1 VRPAIHPTP
10 LGAFCRRALAAA
22 LLACLALC
30 GCQEADSLE
39 AIRQQ
44 QAAGDYAGSIE
55 PLLELLKTQPDDAE
69 TNYLYGRALAMTLQP
84 SLATWSLRKA
94 MQDPEWLLPAGRQL
108 AFAALATSD
117 FNEVVEVTGRIL
129 EREPED
135 VPALL
140 MRAQAHAYWRKE
152 PEKALEDA
160 NRALELDPDAL
171 EAFEPRILALL
182 ALGRQEEASQA
193 LAEAGRRMASFDV
206 PESLVA
212 WHCATTAIFADDA
225 GEIERARETWSQCLD
240 QHPSHTNV
248 VWSALKFY
256 DAQQEWDR
264 SLEVLRAALAGEPA
278 SRAFRVGLADR
289 LRLAGEAAEA
299 EALLREG
306 TRDANP
312 ELAAQAWMDLGRLR
326 LAMREYAAAAE
337 AMGRAV
343 ELAREL
349 GVSPGSQLAVEYAD
363 VLILAGQLD
372 RAQAVS
378 EVIQVPAQRQLIRAR
393 IAQERRDPVRALAE
407 FDEALRLWPDNHWA
421 RYHAALAAEELGDFG
436 RALQEYRYAMRI
448 DASATDAR
456 TRTARLLAA
465 EGQPVAALR
474 VLRMLPDALEP
485 EGQVLSARLSAL
497 LGDMQGLARVLALL
511 AERHPALFG
520 RALAEAAES
529 VDQRAGPVAAVRMLR
544 EAPGVDFDDPRHAAA
559 LRALVRLARE
569 ADDPG
574 AAQAALQ
581 SALAAHPEAGVFRE
595 IRALDLELSGAPV
608 EDVRAAYAAALER
621 APGNALALAGA
632 GRLAL
637 SDDPGKALA
646 LFDRAAAA
654 DPSDPDPKLQSAEVL
669 VARGD
674 VAAAAERLD
683 ALLVQH
689 PFQAE
694 AAALRARLD
703 LERGVATAR
712 TLERALRAA
721 RFGGGVEALELLAR
735 VHEARDDPE
744 LAAQVAERA
753 RALREATAS
762 EG

>member
-1 VRPAIHPTP
+1 V
-10 LGAFCRRALAAA
+10 LAAA
-22 LLACLALC
+22 LLVCLALC
-30 GCQEADSLE
+30 GCEEADSLE

-44 QAAGDYAGSIE
+44 QATGDYEGSLE
-55 PLLELLKTQPDDAE
+55 PLLELLTTRPDDAE
-69 TNYLYGRALAMTLQP
+69 TNYLYGRALALTQRP

-94 MQDPEWLLPAGRQL
+94 MEDPEWLLPAGKQL
-108 AFAALATSD
+108 AFTALTTSD
-117 FNEVVEVTGRIL
+117 FNEVVEATGRIL
-129 EREPED
+129 EREPGD
-135 VPALL
+135 VSALL

-160 NRALELDPDAL
+160 NRVLELNPDTLA
-171 EAFEPRILALL
+171 AFEPRILALL
-182 ALGRQEEASQA
+182 ALGRQEEASEA
-193 LAEAGRRMASFDV
+193 LAEAGRRMASFDA
-206 PESLVA
+206 PESVLA
-212 WHCATTAIFADDA
+212 WHCATTAVFADDA
-225 GEIERARETWSQCLD
+225 GDIERARETWSQCLD
-240 QHPSHTNV
+240 QHASHTNV
-248 VWSALKFY
+248 VWSAMKFF

-264 SLEVLRAALAGEPA
+264 SLEVMRAALAGEPT
-278 SRAFRVGLADR
+278 SRAFRVGLAER

-306 TRDANP
+306 TRSDDP
-312 ELAAQAWMDLGRLR
+312 QLAAQAWMDLGRLR
-326 LAMREYAAAAE
+326 LAMREYGAAAE

-343 ELAREL
+343 ELAREA
-349 GVSPGSQLAVEYAD
+349 GGSPSSQLAFEYAD
-363 VLILAGQLD
+363 ALILAGQLG
-372 RAQAVS
+372 RARAVS
-378 EVIQVPAQRQLIRAR
+378 EVIPVPAQRQLIRAR
-393 IAQERRDPVRALAE
+393 IAQERRDPARALAE
-407 FDEALRLWPDNHWA
+407 FDEALRFWPDNHWA
-421 RYHAALAAEELGDFG
+421 RYYAAVAAEELGDFE

-448 DASATDAR
+448 NASATDAR
-456 TRTARLLAA
+456 TRAARLLAA
-465 EGQPVAALR
+465 EGQSVVALR
-474 VLRMLPDALEP
+474 ALRMLPEALEP

-497 LGDMQGLARVLALL
+497 LGDMEGVSRVLASL

-520 RALAEAAES
+520 RALAEVAES
-529 VDQRAGPVAAVRMLR
+529 VDQQAGPVAAVRILR
-544 EAPGVDFDDPRHAAA
+544 QAAGVDFDDPRHASA
-559 LRALVRLARE
+559 LRALVRFARE
-569 ADDPG
+569 ADDPS

-595 IRALDLELSGAPV
+595 IRALDLELSGAPA
-608 EDVRAAYAAALER
+608 EDVRAAYAGALEL

-637 SDDPGKALA
+637 ALADDPDETLS

-654 DPSDPDPKLQSAEVL
+654 NPSDPEPKLQSAKIL
-669 VARGD
+669 VARGEAD
-674 VAAAAERLD
+674 AAVERLD

-721 RFGGGVEALELLAR
+721 RFGGGVEALDLLAR
-735 VHEARDDPE
+735 VYQARDDPE

-762 EG
+762 EGLPAPP

>member
-1 VRPAIHPTP
+1 M
-10 LGAFCRRALAAA
+10 LAAA
-22 LLACLALC
+22 LLVCLALC
-30 GCQEADSLE
+30 GCQEVDSLE

-44 QAAGDYAGSIE
+44 QATGDYAGSLE
-55 PLLELLKTQPDDAE
+55 PLRALLKIHPDDAE
-69 TNYLYGRALAMTLQP
+69 TNYLYGRALAMTQQP
-84 SLATWSLRKA
+84 SLATWSLRQA
-94 MQDPEWLLPAGRQL
+94 MQDPEWLVPAGQQL
-108 AFAALATSD
+108 AFAALSTSD

-135 VPALL
+135 VTALL
-140 MRAQAHAYWRKE
+140 MRAQAHAHWRKE

-160 NRALELDPDAL
+160 NRVLEISPDTLA
-171 EAFEPRILALL
+171 AFEPRILALL
-182 ALGRQEEASQA
+182 ALGRQEEASEA

-225 GEIERARETWSQCLD
+225 GDIERAREIWSQCLD
-240 QHPSHTNV
+240 QHPSHTSV
-248 VWSALKFY
+248 VWSAMKFF
-256 DAQQEWDR
+256 DAQQEWGR
-264 SLEVLRAALAGEPA
+264 SLEIMRAALVGEPT
-278 SRAFRVGLADR
+278 SRAFRVGLAER
-289 LRLAGEAAEA
+289 LHLAGEAAEA

-306 TRDANP
+306 TRSDDP
-312 ELAAQAWMDLGRLR
+312 QLAAGAWMDLGRLR

-343 ELAREL
+343 ELAREV
-349 GVSPGSQLAVEYAD
+349 GGPRSSQLAVEYAH
-363 VLILAGQLD
+363 VLILAGELG

-378 EVIQVPAQRQLIRAR
+378 EVIQLPAHRQLIRAR
-393 IAQERRDPVRALAE
+393 VAQEQRDPARSLAE
-407 FDEALRLWPDNHWA
+407 FDEALRLWPDNPWA
-421 RYHAALAAEELGDFG
+421 RYYAALAAEELGDFE
-436 RALQEYRYAMRI
+436 RALQEYRYVMRI

-456 TRTARLLAA
+456 TRVARLLAA
-465 EGQPVAALR
+465 EGQSVAALR
-474 VLRMLPDALEP
+474 VLRMFPDALEP

-497 LGDMQGLARVLALL
+497 MGDMEGVARVLALL
-511 AERHPALFG
+511 AQGYPALFG

-529 VDQRAGPVAAVRMLR
+529 VDRRAGPVAAVRMLR
-544 EAPGVDFDDPRHAAA
+544 QAPGVDFDDPRHAPA
-559 LRALVRLARE
+559 LRALVRFARA
-569 ADDPG
+569 ADDPS

-608 EDVRAAYAAALER
+608 EEVRAAYAGALEL

-632 GRLAL
+632 GRLVL
-637 SDDPGKALA
+637 SYDPGKALA
-646 LFDRAAAA
+646 LFDRAATA
-654 DPSDPDPKLQSAEVL
+654 DPSGPDPKLQSAKVL

-683 ALLVQH
+683 ALLVEH

-703 LERGVATAR
+703 LERGIATAR

-735 VHEARDDPE
+735 VYEARDDPE
-744 LAAQVAERA
+744 LAAQAAERA
-753 RALREATAS
+753 RALRETTAS

>member
-1 VRPAIHPTP
+1 VRPAVHPTP

-30 GCQEADSLE
+30 GCQEADFLE

-69 TNYLYGRALAMTLQP
+69 TNYLYGRALALTLQP

-117 FNEVVEVTGRIL
+117 FNEVVEATGRIL

-140 MRAQAHAYWRKE
+140 MRAQAHAYWRKD
-152 PEKALEDA
+152 PEQALEDA
-160 NRALELDPDAL
+160 NRVLEISPDSL

-193 LAEAGRRMASFDV
+193 LAEAGRRMASFDM

-225 GEIERARETWSQCLD
+225 GDIERARETWSQCLD

-248 VWSALKFY
+248 VWSAIKFY

-264 SLEVLRAALAGEPA
+264 SLEILRAALAGEPT

-337 AMGRAV
+337 AMGRAF
-343 ELAREL
+343 ELA
-349 GVSPGSQLAVEYAD
+349 GSPGSPLAVEYAD

-378 EVIQVPAQRQLIRAR
+378 ETIRVPAQRQLIRAR
-393 IAQERRDPVRALAE
+393 IAQEQRDPARALAE

-421 RYHAALAAEELGDFG
+421 RYYAAVAAEELGDFG
-436 RALQEYRYAMRI
+436 RALEEYRYAMRI

-456 TRTARLLAA
+456 TRVARLLAA

-474 VLRMLPDALEP
+474 ALRMLPDALEP

-497 LGDMQGLARVLALL
+497 LGDMEGVSRVLALL
-511 AERHPALFG
+511 AERHPAWFG

-544 EAPGVDFDDPRHAAA
+544 KAPGVDFDDPRHAPA

-569 ADDPG
+569 ADDPS

-595 IRALDLELSGAPV
+595 IRAFDLELSGAPV
-608 EDVRAAYAAALER
+608 EGVRAAYAAALER

-637 SDDPGKALA
+637 SDEADEALA

-654 DPSDPDPKLQSAEVL
+654 DPSDPAPKLQSAKVL

-683 ALLVQH
+683 ALLLQH

-735 VHEARDDPE
+735 VYEARDDPE
-744 LAAQVAERA
+744 LAAQAAERA
-753 RALREATAS
+753 RALREAAAS